1 MQENGEQEAMDELT
15 KIRLEF
21 EEIERKR
28 KLAKYEEEYGITEEE
43 FDALPESVLEALE
56 YLHREVE
63 DRHANASD
71 VEEWL
76 SKCPLRV

>member
-1 MQENGEQEAMDELT
+1 MEENEEPIPIEKLAQMY
-15 KIRLEF
+15 IRLE
-21 EEIERKR
+21 EVKRER
-28 KLAKYEEEYGITEEE
+28 LQAEYEREYGITEEE